1 MTEHKL
7 PQGTLVVTKSN
18 SEQSPDY
25 TFMFTKDDMSEYYGK
40 FVHAVV
46 CEWHPLF
53 GLDMSYFDDM
63 LSTSPDVTVSTDCI
77 SIKYDMNINKKIST
91 IEIKIYEKEHEG
103 EVGLEDLLRDNK
115 KLKKTIFEQKQ
126 RIDKLYELV
135 LYSQVSV
142 TDPSRTR
149 FGVDMFY
156 LSIRSELEEGFNLN
170 RMLIDNPKNFYYIGE
185 NILGTPI
192 NTLHHTTSMKKIVTP
207 SCNVKIFGLM
217 TCPYH
222 FKDISK
228 RLVMLVPSLRKSKM
242 YISGNS
248 YRISELV
255 LSLIVTIVS
264 FQVRTTEKTTNL
276 LDSGIMTYDTSLILD
291 FFISNGL
298 NIKEVNEDG
307 HTILDILNDKLHKYP
322 PHSQL
327 HISTA
332 DAVKKILNKYF

>member
-7 PQGTLVVTKSN
+7 PQGTLVVTKTN

-115 KLKKTIFEQKQ
+115 KLKKTIFKQKQ

-135 LYSQVSV
+135 LYSKVLSPDNHV
-142 TDPSRTR
+142 DWSARG
-149 FGVDMFY
+149 FGVDMFS

-170 RMLIDNPKNFYYIGE
+170 RMLVDSPKNFNYIGD
-185 NILGTPI
+185 NII
-192 NTLHHTTSMKKIVTP
+192 NGSLNRTINNKFNFTYGSSTMWRFCIRRSP
-207 SCNVKIFGLM
+207 DNFE
-217 TCPYH
+217 
-222 FKDISK
+222 DISK

-255 LSLIVTIVS
+255 LCLIASIVY
-264 FQVRTTEKTTNL
+264 FQVTTAEKTTKNT
-276 LDSGIMTYDTSLILD
+276 DFMTYDTSLILD

-322 PHSQL
+322 PHGQPN
-327 HISTA
+327 ISAA